1 MIHELSAIAE
11 FVINNF
17 IHIWP
22 YLMVSIPLAVA
33 LQVSNVSKH
42 IRKAFVS
49 RPLVAI
55 LLATLVGAF
64 SPFCSCSVVP
74 IITSLLISGVPL
86 GPVMA
91 FWIAS
96 PAMDPEVFVLSI
108 GVVGF
113 DLAVARLV
121 ATLVLSLSGGFIA
134 HGLEQRGFF
143 ADGIL
148 REQRRTLPWWAS
160 VRRVLQTPL
169 TFAMSSF
176 GTGSAAV
183 AAPGCCGTA
192 VPMAVSSTAGSCG
205 CGSSIPLPLV
215 ERPSAC
221 GCGSSAPL
229 SPSACGCGS
238 EPLPL
243 KTRIFRETINTT
255 RMILKFMLIA
265 FVLEALITFYIP
277 QDAVVTVLGNKNPL
291 AIVLAGLIGVP
302 MYTSNL
308 AALPLVE
315 GLLGQGM
322 LPGAA
327 LAFLIAGPTTT
338 IPAMSAV
345 YGITKPRVFLLYVSL
360 ALFGS
365 IILGYGYQLLLA
377 F

>member
-1 MIHELSAIAE
+1 
-11 FVINNF
+11 
-17 IHIWP
+17 
-22 YLMVSIPLAVA
+22 
-33 LQVSNVSKH
+33 
-42 IRKAFVS
+42 
-49 RPLVAI
+49 
-55 LLATLVGAF
+55 
-64 SPFCSCSVVP
+64 VVP

-308 AALPLVE
+308 AALPMVE

-345 YGITKPRVFLLYVSL
+345 YGITKPRVFFLYVGL